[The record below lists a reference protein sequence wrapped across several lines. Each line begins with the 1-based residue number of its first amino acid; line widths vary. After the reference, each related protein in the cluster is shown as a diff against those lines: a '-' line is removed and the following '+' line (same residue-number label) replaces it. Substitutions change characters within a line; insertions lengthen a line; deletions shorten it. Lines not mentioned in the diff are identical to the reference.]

1 MIELYQLEQLTAFA
15 KHGTLSKAADELHMS
30 QPTLTRSMQ
39 KLESEFGVSLFMRSK
54 NRLEF
59 NENGILAAEYAQKV
73 LDQAQNMLDKVRSF
87 DRASHTISIGSC
99 APMPLI
105 TAVQNAARLYPGMT
119 ISSECK
125 DCVPLVEGLKT
136 GLYQIIILPYK
147 PDDESLV
154 SIESGSE
161 TLFFALPSSHHFADR
176 HGLYM
181 KEMNG
186 ENMIFMNICCCT
198 RISVFGAACR
208 SKKCPSPISSCRM
221 NASTLKSLSIPLSF
235 PVLCPMSRCR
245 TTENQQTGL
254 SSRSLIRK
262 PALPITLSA

>member
-161 TLFFALPSSHHFADR
+161 TLFFCAAFLSSFCRQAR
-176 HGLYM
+176 PVYEGNEWGKYAAVRGYRFLAQPA
-181 KEMNG
+181 
-186 ENMIFMNICCCT
+186 
-198 RISVFGAACR
+198 GA
-208 SKKCPSPISSCRM
+208 K
-221 NASTLKSLSIPLSF
+221 NA
-235 PVLCPMSRCR
+235 PVLFPRA
-245 TTENQQTGL
+245 E
-254 SSRSLIRK
+254 
-262 PALPITLSA
+262 